1 MIKYFYTGL
10 LGILISAFVMAQP
23 PKQAVALYQKGL
35 TLEESGRVPEA
46 IVAYKKAISLYKKYD
61 SAYIHAGLAYVKA
74 SKPDSG
80 VMILKTAV
88 KLNPAFTDAY
98 LAMGNIYRDVI
109 KRPDDAIENYLKAVK
124 IDSTNKVT
132 YYSLAWCNNAKEYYR
147 EAVKYGV
154 KALEIDNDYKPA
166 YNELG
171 HAYRQLKAYE
181 EGIAQFKKNLAIST
195 NDLPMLYIGYCY
207 MELNQKDKALEMYE
221 ELKKIN
227 EKMAGAMKKRLD
239 AMK

>member
-1 MIKYFYTGL
+1 MIRYLYTAL
-10 LGILISAFVMAQP
+10 LGIFISAFVMAQP
-23 PKQAVALYQKGL
+23 PKQAVAFYEKGL
-35 TLEESGRVPEA
+35 AFEQNGMIPQALTS
-46 IVAYKKAISLYKKYD
+46 YKKAISLYKKYD
-61 SAYIHAGLAYVKA
+61 SAYMHAGLAYVSI
-74 SKPDSG
+74 SKPDSA
-80 VMILKTAV
+80 ILLLKNAV
-88 KLNPAFTDAY
+88 KMNPGFANAY
-98 LAMGNIYRDVI
+98 VAMGNIYRDVI
-109 KRPDDAIENYLKAVK
+109 KRQDDAIENYLKALK
-124 IDSTNKVT
+124 IDSTNKLT

-154 KALEIDNDYKPA
+154 KALEIDNNYKPA

-181 EGIAQFKKNLAIST
+181 EGIAQFKKNLAISV

-239 AMK
+239 TMK